1 MQQIHGRSRAHHQM
15 KVVCF
20 LDAGLGVPRM
30 TALALLF
37 KCPIAWTAQPLDWLL
52 L

>member
-1 MQQIHGRSRAHHQM
+1 MQEIHGRFCTHHQM

-30 TALALLF
+30 PALALLF
-37 KCPIAWTAQPLDWLL
+37 KSPIARTAQPLDWLL